1 MSKLLQYNKAISS
14 KTFNVTADI
23 IQQTIGLQLV
33 IIYLMIVD
41 SRIYV
46 LSWVS
51 IKWYVNGHIFIL
63 KPKYHGLFQ
72 KIE

>member
-1 MSKLLQYNKAISS
+1 MSKLLQYNKTVSS

-23 IQQTIGLQLV
+23 IQQTIGLQFV

-51 IKWYVNGHIFIL
+51 ITWYVNGHYI
-63 KPKYHGLFQ
+63 KT
-72 KIE
+72 

>member
-1 MSKLLQYNKAISS
+1 MSKLLQYNKAIPS

-51 IKWYVNGHIFIL
+51 IK
-63 KPKYHGLFQ
+63 
-72 KIE
+72 

>member
-1 MSKLLQYNKAISS
+1 MSKLLQYNKTVSS

-23 IQQTIGLQLV
+23 IQQTIGLQFV

-51 IKWYVNGHIFIL
+51 IT
-63 KPKYHGLFQ
+63 
-72 KIE
+72 